1 MTVERTEA
9 AGESGLLTLSC
20 GGQPVTLRVLTI
32 AESDAWLDKL
42 GTALAS
48 MDVGEEDDERTGD
61 QMLRDLLTQASRAAL
76 DLVVAYDID
85 GVLGGRDAIRASMTK
100 VELKDALETMVTV
113 EDPLGPASARSVGV
127 VFGGPSLVLEAALTM
142 TMAAAPMLRLVRSA
156 SSLSD
161 TGDATTLAT
170 SGPSGPASS
179 SSSAGR
185 TRRTAS
191 AVKTTSAA
199 S

>member
-1 MTVERTEA
+1 MIERTEA
-9 AGESGLLTLSC
+9 AGESGLLTLSM
-20 GGQPVTLRVLTI
+20 GGQPVTLRALTL
-32 AESDAWLDKL
+32 AESDAWLATL
-42 GTALAS
+42 GDTLAS
-48 MDVGEEDDERTGD
+48 LDVGDVDDARSGD
-61 QMLRDLLTQASRAAL
+61 QMLRDLLVQASHAAL
-76 DLVVAYDID
+76 DLVVSYDLD
-85 GVLGGRDAIRASMTK
+85 GVLGGRDAIRATMTK
-100 VELKDALETMVTV
+100 SELKDALEMMVTV

>member
-1 MTVERTEA
+1 MNVERTESQ
-9 AGESGLLTLSC
+9 GESGLLTLSC
-20 GGQPVTLRVLTI
+20 GGQPVTLRALTL
-32 AESDAWLDKL
+32 AESDAWLATL
-42 GTALAS
+42 GDTLAS
-48 MDVGEEDDERTGD
+48 LDVGDEEDARSGDE
-61 QMLRDLLTQASRAAL
+61 MLRDLLVQASRAAL
-76 DLVVAYDID
+76 DLVVAYDLD
-85 GVLGGRDAIRASMTK
+85 GVLGGRDAIRATMTK
-100 VELKDALETMVTV
+100 AELKDALEMMVTV

>member
-1 MTVERTEA
+1 MIERTEA
-9 AGESGLLTLSC
+9 AGESGLLTLSM
-20 GGQPVTLRVLTI
+20 GGQPVTLRALPL
-32 AESDAWLDKL
+32 AESDAWLATL
-42 GTALAS
+42 GDTLAS
-48 MDVGEEDDERTGD
+48 LDVGDVDDARSGD
-61 QMLRDLLTQASRAAL
+61 QMLRDLLVQASHAAL
-76 DLVVAYDID
+76 DLVVSYDLD
-85 GVLGGRDAIRASMTK
+85 GVLGGRDAIRATMTK
-100 VELKDALETMVTV
+100 SELKDALEMMVTV